1 MAGFRG
7 QLGVILPFGSL
18 PGICAGRFDRTTMK
32 AYGINYSVEAKMT
45 IISAREARAR
55 LYQLIDETAE
65 THVPVKITGE
75 RHDAM
80 LISAAD
86 WASIQETLHLLSVPG
101 MRESI
106 RAGMETPLDECDA
119 ELRW

>member
-1 MAGFRG
+1 M
-7 QLGVILPFGSL
+7 
-18 PGICAGRFDRTTMK
+18 TT
-32 AYGINYSVEAKMT
+32 
-45 IISAREARAR
+45 ISASEARAR
-55 LYQLIDETAE
+55 LYHLIDETAE
-65 THVPVKITGE
+65 SHVPVTITGK
-75 RHDAM
+75 RNDAV

-106 RAGMETPLDECDA
+106 REGMETPLDDCDT

>member
-1 MAGFRG
+1 
-7 QLGVILPFGSL
+7 
-18 PGICAGRFDRTTMK
+18 
-32 AYGINYSVEAKMT
+32 MT
-45 IISAREARAR
+45 RISASDASAR
-55 LYQLIDETAE
+55 LYQLIEETAQS
-65 THVPVKITGE
+65 HVPVTIAGE
-75 RHDAM
+75 RHDGV

-106 RAGMETPLDECDA
+106 REGMETPLDECDA